1 MLGIDAVTM
10 KEAFRIKE
18 TSAPHVIKY
27 GPLRKHFYVT
37 KITGIAIVVTL
48 PP

>member
-1 MLGIDAVTM
+1 M

-27 GPLRKHFYVT
+27 GPLRKHAYLACKKF
-37 KITGIAIVVTL
+37 TGIAIVV
-48 PP
+48 PASQKAR